1 MGSVFDAYHKW
12 LGIPPHEQ
20 PPDHYRLLGIA
31 RFESDPEVIAA
42 AADRQMAHLRM
53 FQAGPRAEVCQR
65 LLSEVA
71 RARLCLL
78 NPQKKAAYDAELR
91 TLLARRESGE
101 PWRLA
106 LSSADSTPS
115 SEQPNPPKLPRPPA
129 RRPGFFARGRNRP
142 IRRLVT
148 VASAALA
155 ALACAWLLGRYFGTS
170 DNDELGQ
177 RIPPPLRKP
186 AAEPRDTRP
195 LPHQEPRPMRT
206 PTNEAAVGER
216 NRRNPAP
223 HPWARAGGA
232 AQQDLFPKT
241 GLPTGSSL
249 PPLDPKSQE
258 SIPAK
263 PPGQPA
269 ATPPWPA
276 PASQPL
282 PASGQPSPA
291 APDQGP
297 PKISAL
303 APPDSIPAKSPQQKA
318 PPATSSEAELLFQ
331 DALGLVAQGRYPV
344 GYQKLN
350 EALKVDR
357 NRYEVLFALGLLEA
371 VVAHDWDNAE
381 KHFSQCAKLE
391 PKSVAVLNNLALVRL
406 RTNKAG
412 LAIRHWDAVLDTG
425 SIPPDEVAQ
434 NVARVWVLV
443 KNRRLILPPE
453 NVRALDLL
461 ARKVDVAA
469 RAQQVAMFRYLPP
482 DGEAA
487 KGFRWPAPPGLAED
501 WCMFCLGFGTV
512 KCAACV
518 RGAVR
523 SPATRIL
530 AADRDTGTVVTQTGT
545 ARSRCPR
552 CGGRGWVDCRT
563 CSDGHQR

>member
-1 MGSVFDAYHKW
+1 MFDAYHKW

-53 FQAGPRAEVCQR
+53 FQAGPRAEACQR
-65 LLSEVA
+65 LLGEVT

-78 NPQKKAAYDAELR
+78 NPEKKVAYDAHLR
-91 TLLARRESGE
+91 ALLATGAPFARPAADDVS
-101 PWRLA
+101 PWDDPILPAMPKPPGRA
-106 LSSADSTPS
+106 CGISTP
-115 SEQPNPPKLPRPPA
+115 
-129 RRPGFFARGRNRP
+129 RGGRP

-155 ALACAWLLGRYFGTS
+155 AAACAWLLARYFGTS
-170 DNDELGQ
+170 DNDELAQ
-177 RIPPPLRKP
+177 RVPPAVRKP
-186 AAEPRDTRP
+186 AAAELGDTRP
-195 LPHQEPRPMRT
+195 LPHQELRPVR
-206 PTNEAAVGER
+206 PPPNKAAVGQGSR
-216 NRRNPAP
+216 HNPVP
-223 HPWARAGGA
+223 NPWARAGGA

-241 GLPTGSSL
+241 GPPTGSSL

-269 ATPPWPA
+269 AAPPWAA

-291 APDQGP
+291 APVQGP

-303 APPDSIPAKSPQQKA
+303 APPGSIPAKSPQQKA
-318 PPATSSEAELLFQ
+318 PPPTSSEAELLFQ

-344 GYQKLN
+344 GYKKLN

-425 SIPPDEVAQ
+425 STPPDEVVQ
-434 NVARVWVLV
+434 NVARVCVLV

-461 ARKVDVAA
+461 ARKLDVAA
-469 RAQQVAMFRYLPP
+469 RAKQLAMFRYLPP

-512 KCAACV
+512 KCPACV

-552 CGGRGWVDCRT
+552 CGGTGWVDCQT